1 MESTLGQPLRASI
14 TYALNPNEQLHDYC
28 IYLRP
33 VAPGGPI
40 PSVTRASLA
49 VSGNRI
55 IVTGSQPVM
64 DPLLNLQLTVDC
76 PYTPNLVREYT
87 MIVDPVLPAESAPL
101 YASAQPANTSAA
113 AAAGVAVSPG
123 QAEIQERTARAP
135 ISKTPLVPGSEYRVQ
150 PGDTA
155 STIAARIENRSIRLP
170 RAVDMLVATNPGA
183 FIRGNADRIMA
194 GSLLIV
200 PEMTGSYVE
209 PSVAAVETAA
219 VDTIVDDPG
228 TFESFSADLPADV
241 AGPELLAS
249 DEPGAVTEAPFDEPA
264 TPVAEPFAETS
275 VESETVSDA
284 SVASTSEGQTADER
298 TEPTGAEAVN
308 ARYDGMKPGD
318 IIAAPPVDASAA
330 PVVVASSVTS
340 NNDTR
345 ETSGAWSQL
354 ALVAGAGLALL
365 TGLLFFGRRLRN
377 RFGSV
382 AINAPAP
389 PERTEE
395 TTAEKRE
402 TIVDDVDFRFDDTIS
417 EEALSLDADLG
428 AGTGLG
434 DSGDLDVSQEFTFDS
449 VAQATRDID
458 LEITAEAAAEP
469 EQPTTDIIPPNHKL
483 QESTILEDEV
493 VPESDDYDMSMIV
506 DATKQSIDY
515 DDATARDLQAV
526 PVGNDLAKTGEYAIA
541 DDTMATEAD
550 LKALELD
557 YEEEF
562 TQTQALNK
570 EIEQAAR
577 DLAARLD
584 PAELAEALDS
594 DPGLELTAEMPANN
608 AGPENEDAPPQDGDE
623 VTAELTANLPVDVD
637 AVNDDIA
644 EDDIT
649 SKMLAAGSDVTVEM
663 QIESGTVDTK
673 KDT

>member
-1 MESTLGQPLRASI
+1 
-14 TYALNPNEQLHDYC
+14 
-28 IYLRP
+28 
-33 VAPGGPI
+33 
-40 PSVTRASLA
+40 
-49 VSGNRI
+49 
-55 IVTGSQPVM
+55 
-64 DPLLNLQLTVDC
+64 
-76 PYTPNLVREYT
+76 
-87 MIVDPVLPAESAPL
+87 
-101 YASAQPANTSAA
+101 
-113 AAAGVAVSPG
+113 
-123 QAEIQERTARAP
+123 
-135 ISKTPLVPGSEYRVQ
+135 
-150 PGDTA
+150 
-155 STIAARIENRSIRLP
+155 
-170 RAVDMLVATNPGA
+170 
-183 FIRGNADRIMA
+183 
-194 GSLLIV
+194 
-200 PEMTGSYVE
+200 
-209 PSVAAVETAA
+209 
-219 VDTIVDDPG
+219 
-228 TFESFSADLPADV
+228 
-241 AGPELLAS
+241 
-249 DEPGAVTEAPFDEPA
+249 
-264 TPVAEPFAETS
+264 
-275 VESETVSDA
+275 
-284 SVASTSEGQTADER
+284 
-298 TEPTGAEAVN
+298 
-308 ARYDGMKPGD
+308 MKPGD

-469 EQPTTDIIPPNHKL
+469 EQPTTDIIPP
-483 QESTILEDEV
+483 
-493 VPESDDYDMSMIV
+493 
-506 DATKQSIDY
+506 
-515 DDATARDLQAV
+515 
-526 PVGNDLAKTGEYAIA
+526 
-541 DDTMATEAD
+541 
-550 LKALELD
+550 
-557 YEEEF
+557 
-562 TQTQALNK
+562 
-570 EIEQAAR
+570 
-577 DLAARLD
+577 
-584 PAELAEALDS
+584 
-594 DPGLELTAEMPANN
+594 
-608 AGPENEDAPPQDGDE
+608 QDGDE